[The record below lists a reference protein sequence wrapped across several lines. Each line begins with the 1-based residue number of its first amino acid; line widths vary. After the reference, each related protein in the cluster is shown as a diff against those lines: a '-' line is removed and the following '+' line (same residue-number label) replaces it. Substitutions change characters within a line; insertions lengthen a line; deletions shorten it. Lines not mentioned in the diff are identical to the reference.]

1 MTLHI
6 MIAEVCS
13 CFSKVTTDYANQCII
28 SENYANYFWSVQ
40 AEFSVF
46 CTVFY
51 FYDNCICSA
60 IAAVATGILL
70 IKKMMMLMT
79 MMMTF
84 VQTTLRQLLRHQ
96 LLV

>member
-13 CFSKVTTDYANQCII
+13 CFSKVTTDYANHYII
-28 SENYANYFWSVQ
+28 SENYANYFRPVQ
-40 AEFSVF
+40 AAFSVF

-51 FYDNCICSA
+51 FCDNCICSA
-60 IAAVATGILL
+60 IGAVAIGILL

-84 VQTTLRQLLRHQ
+84 VQTTMRQLLRHQ